1 MKNNEPKN
9 ILIVDDE
16 SEMRVALETTLKRE
30 KFQLTC
36 AEDGKQALEKME
48 NNDFDLILVS
58 NFEH

>member
-1 MKNNEPKN
+1 MKNNESKN

-16 SEMRVALETTLKRE
+16 FEMRVALETTLKRE

-48 NNDFDLILVS
+48 NN
-58 NFEH
+58 NQGQP